1 MDEVSSPINGVND
14 PGWLISELTLHPI
27 RHRLFTNEPI
37 TQQYLFIIIYH
48 KYYYTNTVIIQ
59 LP

>member
-1 MDEVSSPINGVND
+1 MDKVSSPINGVND

-37 TQQYLFIIIYH
+37 TQQYLLSIFIMYH
-48 KYYYTNTVIIQ
+48 KYYYTNT
-59 LP
+59 L